1 MKEKVEKCPMCGFP
15 VEEDCDLMVGK
26 GVDKTP
32 ICCCDRLQK
41 KSVKKQ

>member
-1 MKEKVEKCPMCGFP
+1 MKEKTEKCPMCGFP
-15 VEEDCDLMVGK
+15 KEEDCGLMVGK
-26 GVDKTP
+26 SEDMTV